1 MPASSSLPTPP
12 LWGPLLAAEYWLR
25 PGAFLDRCEKLGD
38 RFLLR
43 LPGSPPL
50 VCTTSPADVR
60 AIFTGDQTALHLG
73 AAVKKMAPHELVL
86 GSSSL
91 TVKDGEAHLRDRRR
105 LNPHFAGAGL
115 KAYESS
121 MATATRQAMQAWPLG
136 ERVSFQRLMRRLTLD
151 IIISTVFGVGDPERF
166 TRVREAVLRFLRVI
180 GGPGFLAFSMVAVAR
195 GGKWEG
201 RHRRLRLAMA
211 AVDAIVKEE
220 IAERRAHGDLARNDV
235 LAVLLRLQAE
245 NSEEMTDATICETMR
260 TLLIGG
266 YETTAASLAWT
277 AERLARHPEV
287 LEQLEDSVARG
298 EDDYVDAVVAE
309 ALRVRTVFAFTAR
322 VVVKPFELD
331 GLPLEPGVM
340 VAPFIALLHRRPDV
354 YPDPLA
360 FRPERFLGTRPGTY
374 TWIPFGGGVRHCL
387 GGPFALLEMR
397 VVLRTMFQEL
407 RLRPTTE
414 PDEPIARR
422 NVTLVPG
429 RGAMVTLESA
439 KQRSSRAA

>member
-1 MPASSSLPTPP
+1 MLALTSLPTPR
-12 LWGPLLAAEYWLR
+12 LWGPLLAAEYWLH

-60 AIFTGDQTALHLG
+60 TIFTGDQTALHLG

-91 TVKDGEAHLRDRRR
+91 TVKDGDEHLRDRRR
-105 LNPHFAGAGL
+105 LNPYFAGAGL
-115 KAYESS
+115 KAYESG
-121 MATATRQAMQAWPLG
+121 MAEATRQALCEWPIG
-136 ERVSFQRLMRRLTLD
+136 EPVSFQRLMRRLTLD
-151 IIISTVFGVGDPERF
+151 IIISTVFGVGDPDRF
-166 TRVREAVLRFLRVI
+166 ARVREAVLRFLRVI
-180 GGPGFLAFSMVAVAR
+180 GGPGFLAFSIVAVAR
-195 GGKWEG
+195 GGHWDG
-201 RHRRLRLAMA
+201 RHRRLRIAMA
-211 AVDAIVKEE
+211 AVDALVKEE
-220 IAERRAHGDLARNDV
+220 ITERRARGDLARNDV

-245 NSEEMTDATICETMR
+245 HGDEMSDTTICETMR

-309 ALRVRTVFAFTAR
+309 ALRVRPVFAFTAR
-322 VVVKPFELD
+322 LVVKPFEID
-331 GLPLEPGVM
+331 GLPLEPGTM
-340 VAPFIALLHRRPDV
+340 VAPFIALLHRRPDL
-354 YPDPLA
+354 YPDPSA
-360 FRPERFLGTRPGTY
+360 FRPERFLGKKPGPY

-397 VVLRTMFQEL
+397 VVLRTMFQDL
-407 RLRPTTE
+407 RMRATKE
-414 PDEPIARR
+414 PDEAIARR
-422 NVTLVPG
+422 NVTLVPAK
-429 RGAMVTLESA
+429 GAMVTLES
-439 KQRSSRAA
+439 SHE